1 MDQFGLYNTA
11 YAIINIKKQEYIWS
25 EELYEHLGYQP
36 GEVEP
41 GRDTFY
47 SQIHPDDVSGILVN
61 HSNFMQG
68 KPYSNPFTCR
78 ILNTNNEYRKCLVYA
93 EIQKSKEGDDIFFVK
108 VFDDESLSK
117 NITVYQDALE
127 QIRQDSPESMSFN
140 IERDIRVIDKVTQ
153 FANIGWWEHNKTN
166 DKLLASSNMY
176 KLFDLDQDQEININ
190 DIYEKIP
197 DEYNSKI
204 LEAISRQ
211 DNVFSDEIK
220 VVFGSGKTK
229 WVHVKIEFTWLDGLL
244 VKSFGVA
251 QDVTRQKQTEQHLI
265 RVQELAQVGW
275 YEVDY
280 QNMEDSRA
288 SDEFMKIHNYR
299 PDEPNNKPEIETFL
313 SKIHPDD
320 RDSITYLKHIDDPD
334 FTQWADEEYRVQDKD
349 GHIKY
354 VQAYGEIVR
363 DKNGNPI
370 KAIGVT
376 VDVTKLKLSE
386 LHLQRVQSLSKVG
399 WYEVDFVTPENSKI
413 SEEYKKIHSFIEGD
427 PFDPENYQKHVHPD
441 DLYLIDRFNH
451 PESLEDWSF
460 LRFRM
465 IDKYGTFHY
474 FESHGEVMRSP
485 EGDPIG
491 YLGIIQNQTESVRLE
506 MRLAE
511 AQRQAKVAWFEIDTV
526 NPLNNVYSDEFLKM
540 HGNPSFELISD
551 GEKYMSLVHPD
562 DHENFA
568 QFLQSDFEKIDHF
581 KIEYRVKNDEGEYR
595 NLRSIARLI
604 EAKKGFSRRIIGT
617 IQDITELKETEKK
630 LKLAQ
635 KISRTGWYE
644 YDLRNFENSR
654 FSEEWLQMHGYSG
667 FPQSEQEYIAK
678 VYPKER
684 KQIPDSR
691 TFIKSMPNGWENLEF
706 RIKVDN
712 GETRFI
718 SNTSQIVYD
727 GQEPVKVFGVTR
739 DVTDMREAQKE
750 LFQSERRYRLLS
762 ETSRDIILLLDG
774 KPGETTISY
783 ISDSVKPVLGYDKEE
798 LIGIRG
804 LNLFHQEDL
813 KAYMQDIKPLLEKG
827 EVVKME
833 FRVRKKSGEYLWTEA
848 LVSPFIEGSE
858 KKLRL
863 SVRDISDRK
872 AVEEELVRSNNDLT
886 ALIKATENLVFII
899 DEQRVIEGFI
909 AQKEKMEIPVSKI
922 KGSYITEFWTGDIGN
937 GIVNIIETA
946 FTEKKSYEYEYQEGS
961 AWNRARAHHYSG
973 YDGQSRVC
981 VVIEIITLQKKAEE
995 ELKKSAS
1002 MAKELS
1008 RMRTNFVSMA
1018 SHQFRT
1024 PLTVIKSNMQLMEA
1038 AKVDHPIAKKVSARL
1053 TNEVDRLVALVED
1066 MLLIGKVQS
1075 GHMEAKLEQVDLVDL
1090 VKDIA
1095 RDVNDTQSDG
1105 RKLIPSIH
1113 GKPQLV
1119 KGDPSLLRH
1128 AILNLAT
1135 NAFKY
1140 SQGQPTPQVNV
1151 WFNDTIKIDV
1161 QDFGIGIKE
1170 EDQARIFKD
1179 FYRAENAREFNG
1191 TGLGLSVTREF
1202 LKLNN
1207 CDIHLKSEIGNGAT
1221 FSITFNPVN

>member
-1 MDQFGLYNTA
+1 MDQFGLHNSA
-11 YAIINIKKQEYIWS
+11 YAILNIEKQQYIWS
-25 EELYEHLGYQP
+25 EEFFNHLGYMP
-36 GEVEP
+36 REVEP
-41 GRDTFY
+41 SPENFF
-47 SQIHPDDVSGILVN
+47 SQIHPDEIEEIQLNYSHFLE
-61 HSNFMQG
+61 G
-68 KPYSNPFTCR
+68 KPYSNPMTCR
-78 ILNTNNEYRKCLVYA
+78 LKNHNNAYRKCFIYA
-93 EIQKSKEGDDIFFVK
+93 EIQKSNDGDNILLIKIF
-108 VFDDESLSK
+108 DEDSLGK
-117 NITVYQDALE
+117 NITIYQDALE

-140 IERDIRVIDKVTQ
+140 IERDMRVIDNVTQ
-153 FANIGWWEHNKTN
+153 FANIGWWEH
-166 DKLLASSNMY
+166 DKINNRLVASSNMY
-176 KLFDLDQDQEININ
+176 KLFDLHPDKEINTN
-190 DIYEKIP
+190 DIYDKIP

-220 VVFGSGKTK
+220 LVFGSGKTK
-229 WVHVKIEFTWLDGLL
+229 WINVKIEFTWVDGML

-280 QNMEDSRA
+280 QNMEESRA
-288 SDEFMKIHNYR
+288 SDEFMKIHNYGL
-299 PDEPNNKPEIETFL
+299 DEPNNKPDIETFL
-313 SKIHPDD
+313 GKIHPDD
-320 RDSITYLKHIDDPD
+320 RDNITYLKRINDPD
-334 FTQWADEEYRVQDKD
+334 FTQWADEEYRVQDSH
-349 GHIKY
+349 GQVKY
-354 VQAYGEIVR
+354 VQGYGEIVR
-363 DKNGNPI
+363 DKAGNPI

-386 LHLQRVQSLSKVG
+386 IHLQRVQSLSKVG
-399 WYEVDFVTPENSKI
+399 WYEVDFLKPENSRV
-413 SEEYKKIHSFIEGD
+413 SEEYAKIHNFIEGD

-465 IDKYGTFHY
+465 IDKFGGFHY

-485 EGDPIG
+485 EGEAIG

-540 HGNPSFELISD
+540 HGNPGFELISD

-562 DHENFA
+562 DQMEFA
-568 QFLQSDFEKIDHF
+568 QFLQSDFERIDHF
-581 KIEYRVKNDEGEYR
+581 KIEYRVKNEEGEYR
-595 NLRSIARLI
+595 NLRSVARLI
-604 EAKKGFSRRIIGT
+604 EANKGFSRRIIGT
-617 IQDITELKETEKK
+617 IQDITELKETEKR

-635 KISRTGWYE
+635 KISKTGWFE
-644 YDLRNFENSR
+644 YDLVHFENSR
-654 FSEEWLQMHGYSG
+654 FSEEWLKMHDYSG
-667 FPQSEQEYIAK
+667 FPESEQEYIAK
-678 VYPKER
+678 VFPKER
-684 KQIPDSR
+684 QQIPDAR

-706 RIKVDN
+706 RIKL
-712 GETRFI
+712 GSGGTRFI

-727 GQEPVKVFGVTR
+727 GEEPIKVFGVTR

-783 ISDSVKPVLGYDKEE
+783 ISDSVKPVLGYEKEE

-804 LNLFHQEDL
+804 LDLFHQEDL

-833 FRVRKKSGEYLWTEA
+833 FRVRKKSGGYLWTEA
-848 LVSPFIEGSE
+848 LVSPFIEGPQS
-858 KKLRL
+858 KLRL

-909 AQKEKMEIPVSKI
+909 AQKEKMEIPVSRI
-922 KGSYITEFWTGDIGN
+922 KGSHITEFWTGDIGN

-946 FTEKKSYEYEYQEGS
+946 FTEKKSFEYEYQEGS

-973 YDGQSRVC
+973 YDGKSRVC

-995 ELKKSAS
+995 ELRKSAS

-1075 GHMEAKLEQVDLVDL
+1075 GYMEAKLEQVDLVDL

-1095 RDVNDTQSDG
+1095 RDANETQSDG
-1105 RKLIPSIH
+1105 RKLTPSIH
-1113 GKPQLV
+1113 GESQLV
-1119 KGDPSLLRH
+1119 NGDPSLLRH
-1128 AILNLAT
+1128 AILNLVT

-1140 SQGQPTPQVNV
+1140 SKGKPAPQLNV
-1151 WFNDTIKIDV
+1151 CFDNEIKIVV

-1170 EDQARIFKD
+1170 EDKARIFKD

-1207 CDIHLKSEIGNGAT
+1207 CDIDLKSEIGNGST
-1221 FSITFNPVN
+1221 FSITFNPGN

>member
-1 MDQFGLYNTA
+1 MDQFTLLNTA
-11 YAIINIKKQEYIWS
+11 YAILNFEKQEYVWS
-25 EELYEHLGYQP
+25 NEFYEHLGYTP

-41 GRDTFY
+41 DLENIF
-47 SQIHPDDVSGILVN
+47 SQIHPEDIGQVQQDYG
-61 HSNFMQG
+61 NFLEG
-68 KPYSNPFTCR
+68 KPFSNPITCR
-78 ILNTNNEYRKCLVYA
+78 LKDHNNGYRKCFIYA
-93 EIQKSKEGDDIFFVK
+93 ETQKSSDGDNILLIK
-108 VFDDESLSK
+108 VFDEESLGK
-117 NITVYQDALE
+117 NITIYQDALE
-127 QIRQDSPESMSFN
+127 QIRQDSSESISFN

-153 FANIGWWEHNKTN
+153 FANLGWWEH
-166 DKLLASSNMY
+166 DKINNRLVASPNMY
-176 KLFDLDQDQEININ
+176 KLFDLDLGQEIDVNN
-190 DIYEKIP
+190 IYEKIHVE
-197 DEYNSKI
+197 DGTKI
-204 LEAISRQ
+204 QQAMSQQAAEF
-211 DNVFSDEIK
+211 VDEIR
-220 VVFGSGKTK
+220 VVFRSGKTK
-229 WVHVKIEFTWLDGLL
+229 WVHVKIEFTWVDGVL
-244 VKSFGVA
+244 VKSFGIA
-251 QDVTRQKQTEQHLI
+251 QDVTQQKQTEQHLI

-288 SDEFMKIHNYR
+288 SDEFMKIHNYGS
-299 PDEPNNKPEIETFL
+299 DEPNNKPDIETFL
-313 SKIHPDD
+313 NKIHPDD
-320 RDSITYLKHIDDPD
+320 RDNITYLKQIENPD
-334 FTQWADEEYRVQDKD
+334 FTQWAGEEYRVQDKD

-363 DKNGNPI
+363 DKNGNPL

-386 LHLQRVQSLSKVG
+386 LHLQRVQGLSKVG
-399 WYEVDFVTPENSKI
+399 WYEVDFLKPENSRV
-413 SEEYKKIHSFIEGD
+413 SEEYAKIHSFIEGD

-485 EGDPIG
+485 EGEAIG
-491 YLGIIQNQTESVRLE
+491 YLGIVQNQTESVRLE

-526 NPLNNVYSDEFLKM
+526 NPSNNVYSDEFLKM

-595 NLRSIARLI
+595 NLRSVARLI
-604 EAKKGFSRRIIGT
+604 EANKGFSRRIIGT
-617 IQDITELKETEKK
+617 IQDVTELKETEKR

-635 KISRTGWYE
+635 KISKTGWFE

-654 FSEEWLQMHGYSG
+654 FSEEWLKMHDYSG
-667 FPQSEQEYIAK
+667 FPESEQEYIAK
-678 VYPKER
+678 VFPKER
-684 KQIPDSR
+684 KQIPDSK

-706 RIKVDN
+706 RIMVGS
-712 GETRFI
+712 GETRYI
-718 SNTSQIVYD
+718 SNTSQVVYD
-727 GQEPVKVFGVTR
+727 GDEPIKVFGVTR
-739 DVTDMREAQKE
+739 DVTEMREAQKD

-762 ETSRDIILLLDG
+762 ETSRDIILLLEG
-774 KPGETTISY
+774 KPGETRISY
-783 ISDSVKPVLGYDKEE
+783 ISDSVKSVLGFEKEE
-798 LIGIRG
+798 LIGVKATD
-804 LNLFHQEDL
+804 LFHPEDL
-813 KAYMQDIKPLLEKG
+813 EVYLRDYKPLLEKG
-827 EVVKME
+827 EVIKPELRVKM
-833 FRVRKKSGEYLWTEA
+833 KSGEYLWTEA
-848 LVSPFIEGSE
+848 LTSPFIDGSQP
-858 KKLRL
+858 KLRL

-872 AVEEELVRSNNDLT
+872 IVEGELVRSNNDLT

-899 DEQRVIEGFI
+899 NEDRVFEGFI
-909 AQKEKMEIPVSKI
+909 AQKEKMVIPVSKI
-922 KGSYITEFWTGDIGN
+922 KGNHITDFWKGATGN
-937 GIVNIIETA
+937 SIVKIIETA
-946 FTEKKSYEYEYQEGS
+946 FTHKKPFEVEYQEGS
-961 AWNRARAHHYSG
+961 EWNRARAHHYDG
-973 YDGQSRVC
+973 YDGKSRVC
-981 VVIEIITLQKKAEE
+981 VVIETITLQKKAEE
-995 ELKKSAS
+995 ELKKSVS

-1008 RMRTNFVSMA
+1008 KMRTNFVSMA

-1053 TNEVDRLVALVED
+1053 INEVDRLVALVED

-1075 GHMEAKLEQVDLVDL
+1075 GHMEAKMEMVNLVDL
-1090 VKDIA
+1090 IDDIA
-1095 RDVNDTQSDG
+1095 RDLNETQTDG

-1113 GKPQLV
+1113 GKPQLI

-1140 SQGQPTPQVNV
+1140 SQGKPAPQLYVR
-1151 WFNDTIKIDV
+1151 FDDQIKIDV

-1170 EDQARIFKD
+1170 EDKSRIFKD

-1202 LKLNN
+1202 LNLNN
-1207 CDIHLKSEIGNGAT
+1207 CKIDLKSEIGQGST
-1221 FSITFNPVN
+1221 FTIIFNHVN